1 MPAQSFCLCKY
12 QAFAD
17 IMRLYRFCYIRGMI
31 LAMKIY
37 TKSGDAGET
46 GLLFGGRVPK
56 NDPRCVA
63 YGEADFATSAM
74 GLARALSQDVRVKE
88 ILLQVQRE
96 MFTLSGEL
104 ATDLANYEYYKSNF
118 HAITSENV
126 DRLETLIDELSAQ
139 VELPPKFIIPG
150 ASAASGALD
159 LARSALRAAERSIV
173 GLEQQDI
180 LPNSELLRYVN
191 RLADLLFMLA
201 RFEDRALPMDIV
213 TGTRLDEE

>member
-1 MPAQSFCLCKY
+1 M
-12 QAFAD
+12 
-17 IMRLYRFCYIRGMI
+17 
-31 LAMKIY
+31 AMKIY

-56 NDPRCVA
+56 NDPRCEA

-74 GLARALSQDVRVKE
+74 GLARALSQDARVKE
-88 ILLQVQRE
+88 ILLAAQRQ

-104 ATDLANYEYYKSNF
+104 ATDAANHARYAANF
-118 HAITSENV
+118 HAITAEDV
-126 DRLETLIDELSAQ
+126 DGLEALIDELSAQ

-159 LARSALRAAERSIV
+159 LARSALRAAERRIV
-173 GLEQQDI
+173 GLDQQGL
-180 LPNSELLRYVN
+180 LPNGELLRYVN

-201 RFEDRALPMDIV
+201 RYEDRALPMDIV
-213 TGTRLDEE
+213 TGARLDESEPQITTTA

>member
-1 MPAQSFCLCKY
+1 MT
-12 QAFAD
+12 
-17 IMRLYRFCYIRGMI
+17 
-31 LAMKIY
+31 MKIY

-74 GLARALSQDVRVKE
+74 GLARALSQDARVQE

-104 ATDLANYEYYKSNF
+104 ATDIDNYEHYKSNF
-118 HAITSENV
+118 HAITAENV
-126 DRLETLIDELSAQ
+126 DRLETLIDELSAR

-159 LARSALRAAERSIV
+159 SGKERAAGSRAQHCGAGSA
-173 GLEQQDI
+173 GLTAEYRAAALCEPPCRPAI
-180 LPNSELLRYVN
+180 YACPLR
-191 RLADLLFMLA
+191 
-201 RFEDRALPMDIV
+201 
-213 TGTRLDEE
+213 G

>member
-1 MPAQSFCLCKY
+1 MT
-12 QAFAD
+12 
-17 IMRLYRFCYIRGMI
+17 I
-31 LAMKIY
+31 KIY

-56 NDPRCVA
+56 DDPRCEA

-74 GLARALSQDVRVKE
+74 GLARALSQDARVKQ
-88 ILLQVQRE
+88 ILLMVQRQ

-104 ATDLANYEYYKSNF
+104 ATDADNYAHYAANF
-118 HAITSENV
+118 HAITAADV
-126 DRLETLIDELSAQ
+126 DGLEALIDELSAQ

-159 LARSALRAAERSIV
+159 LARSALRAAERRIV
-173 GLEQQDI
+173 SLDRNGL
-180 LPNSELLRYVN
+180 LPNTELLRYVN

-201 RFEDRALPMDIV
+201 RYEDRMLPMDIV
-213 TGTRLDEE
+213 TGTRIDDGEDSVGTIRDVGSDSS